1 MQFMEHPPQGK
12 FGLGRVSLTIGLV
25 ILAYFVGSL
34 FLFLDVFLNFQD
46 HDYVIITMTDFADVM
61 GKNRLF
67 IWMLFPFVLVFA
79 TLIFATK
86 YIHQIPIKSIFTARD
101 RFDWKKV
108 FFSFL
113 LWGFLCILITLLDL
127 FYHGNFTLTFE
138 WSKFI
143 PLFILSILLL
153 PIQTTCEELLF
164 RSYLL
169 KGLKRKLGSSIGAIL
184 ISGIMF
190 GLIHAGNPE
199 IARIGYHLLIYYA
212 LIGIFLGYLV
222 TLDNGLELSIG
233 FHAANNLVI
242 ALLVTTNWQAFQ
254 TDAVFTD
261 YNNPGNAWWTIL
273 LGLLMLLLFFFLLR
287 WKYKW
292 KISR

>member
-34 FLFLDVFLNFQD
+34 FLFLDINLNFQSNSIPL
-46 HDYVIITMTDFADVM
+46 VSIADFAEVM

-101 RFDWKKV
+101 CFDWKRF

-113 LWGFLCILITLLDL
+113 LWGFLCVLTTLFDL

-138 WSKFI
+138 WSRFI
-143 PLFILSILLL
+143 PLFVLSILLL

-169 KGLKRKLGSSIGAIL
+169 KGLKRKLGSSIGAII

-261 YNNPGNAWWTIL
+261 YNNPGNAWWTIF
-273 LGLLMLLLFFFLLR
+273 LGVVMFLIFFFLLR

-292 KISR
+292 KISG